1 MKIRNVLILSVVAIA
16 LTAVS
21 LQIGQWTY
29 SWMPPQAAA
38 ESHLVDKLFSFLIT
52 LGAFI
57 FLGVTGTLI
66 YSAIFHR
73 AEKYDTSDGPPIEG
87 NITLE
92 IVWTAIPV
100 LLVFWIAGYS
110 YQIYEQMGIQGPMEA
125 MHLHIPTVMKSASAA
140 PVKEDTRTRRQGDAG
155 KEEAGKR
162 GQEDT
167 GNIKGLPVEDI
178 EVDAKQW
185 AWVFR
190 YPGTDISTTELH
202 LPINHRIRLAL
213 HSEDVLHGFYIP
225 AFRVKQDIIPNRNID
240 FEFTP
245 TRIGKYQL
253 TDSEFSG
260 TYFATMQADVIV
272 ESREDYKQWLAEAAN
287 RRPCI
292 ANNQAA
298 SEYAQESKELIK
310 GWATVIPAKAPIVNS
325 SKLINHLSYS
335 LPLCASAPLREEQ
348 TFKYPSSVARANK

>member
-1 MKIRNVLILSVVAIA
+1 MKIRNILMFGVIAIA

-21 LQIGQWTY
+21 LWIGEWAY
-29 SWMPPQAAA
+29 SWLPPQAAA
-38 ESHLVDKLFSFLIT
+38 ESQLVDKLFSFLIT

-57 FLGVTGTLI
+57 FIGVTGVLI

-73 AEKYDTSDGPPIEG
+73 VEKYDTSDGPPIEG

-100 LLVFWIAGYS
+100 LLVFWIASYS

-125 MHLHIPTVMKSASAA
+125 MHIHIPIAMKSASAT
-140 PVKEDTRTRRQGDAG
+140 PLKEDTGTRGHGEKSERRLPPLRTSGDAG
-155 KEEAGKR
+155 
-162 GQEDT
+162 
-167 GNIKGLPVEDI
+167 NVNVLPVEDI

-190 YPGTDISTTELH
+190 YPETGVTSTELH
-202 LPINHRIRLAL
+202 LPVNHRIRLAL
-213 HSEDVLHGFYIP
+213 QSEDVLHGFYIP
-225 AFRVKQDIIPNRNID
+225 AFRVKQDIIPNRNLD

-245 TRIGKYQL
+245 IRIGKYQL

-260 TYFATMQADVIV
+260 TYFATMQADVVV
-272 ESREDYKQWLAEAAN
+272 ESLEDYQEWLHQAAN
-287 RRPCI
+287 RTPST

-298 SEYAQESKELIK
+298 SEYAQESKGLIK
-310 GWATVIPAKAPIVNS
+310 GWATVAPAKAPVVN
-325 SKLINHLSYS
+325 YS
-335 LPLCASAPLREEQ
+335 
-348 TFKYPSSVARANK
+348 N

>member
-1 MKIRNVLILSVVAIA
+1 MKIRNILIISAIAIA
-16 LTAVS
+16 LTAIS
-21 LQIGQWTY
+21 LWIGNLAY
-29 SWMPPQAAA
+29 SWLPPQGAA
-38 ESHLVDKLFSFLIT
+38 ESRLVDNLFSFLIT

-57 FLGVTGTLI
+57 FLGVTGTLL

-92 IVWTAIPV
+92 VVWTAIPV

-110 YQIYEQMGIQGPMEA
+110 YQIYEQMGIQGPMQA
-125 MHLHIPTVMKSASAA
+125 MHLHMPMAMRSANAA
-140 PVKEDTRTRRQGDAG
+140 PMNEDMETRESEDAG
-155 KEEAGKR
+155 
-162 GQEDT
+162 
-167 GNIKGLPVEDI
+167 NINVLPVEDI

-190 YPGTDISTTELH
+190 YPEIGITSTELH
-202 LPINHRIRLAL
+202 LPVNHRIRLAMQ
-213 HSEDVLHGFYIP
+213 SEDVIHGFYIP

-245 TRIGKYQL
+245 IRIGKYQL

-260 TYFATMQADVIV
+260 TYFATMQADVVV
-272 ESREDYKQWLAEAAN
+272 ESPEDYKNWLKEAAN
-287 RRPCI
+287 RKPCT

-298 SEYAQESKELIK
+298 SEYAQASKQLIK
-310 GWATVIPAKAPIVNS
+310 SWATVVPAQAPVVN
-325 SKLINHLSYS
+325 YS
-335 LPLCASAPLREEQ
+335 
-348 TFKYPSSVARANK
+348 N